1 MELSKRET
9 KVKEHPMQHWQ
20 STLMLVIFIIIFAI
34 IGILFSSCGSAKSC
48 QSMQGNMKPLT
59 QYHK

>member
-34 IGILFSSCGSAKSC
+34 IGILFSSCVPSQTC

-59 QYHK
+59 QYRK